1 MALLQRNEFGIK
13 NIGQSTTVPDND
25 VAKLM
30 YYLNCVCFSIDC
42 NDDPNI
48 RRLTNYSNW
57 SSLSVDEQKQ
67 LLVLCYAFS
76 PDVFDNKVFFQSDA
90 LCQNSSNKFYEIS
103 QVRHQVLAVSSIIVA
118 GRARQVNK
126 IMTYKMSWMRLYYIE
141 PMQGLAR
148 RLSGQ
153 EKQRQ
158 RQSSAC
164 IIS

>member
-13 NIGQSTTVPDND
+13 DIGQSVTVPDND

-67 LLVLCYAFS
+67 LLVLCYALS

-103 QVRHQVLAVSSIIVA
+103 QVRHQVLAVSSIMVA

-148 RLSGQ
+148 RLGGQ
-153 EKQRQ
+153 ERQ
-158 RQSSAC
+158 RRRESSRC
-164 IIS
+164 VIS